1 MLLHAC
7 TGTCWSA
14 LGGQSRH
21 AVQNVALQ
29 CSGTCRSALLSGQSR
44 NAAERTVSVLLVVLT
59 LVQVLM
65 LVLMLVRQ
73 LVLVLVLVLVLLLVL
88 VVLLLPLLLLR
99 YAVRGTR
106 YNCDVVGG
114 RGCHKAELR
123 EKRLRGKR

>member
-1 MLLHAC
+1 MLVHAC

-14 LGGQSRH
+14 LSGQSRH
-21 AVQNVALQ
+21 AVQYVAPQ
-29 CSGTCRSALLSGQSR
+29 CSGTCWSALLSGQSR

-65 LVLMLVRQ
+65 LVRQ
-73 LVLVLVLVLVLLLVL
+73 LVLVLVLLLVL

-114 RGCHKAELR
+114 RGCHTAELR
-123 EKRLRGKR
+123 EKRIRGKR

>member
-1 MLLHAC
+1 MLVHAC

-14 LGGQSRH
+14 LSGQSRH
-21 AVQNVALQ
+21 AVQYVAPQ
-29 CSGTCRSALLSGQSR
+29 CSGTCWSALLSGQSR

-73 LVLVLVLVLVLLLVL
+73 LVLVLLLVL

-123 EKRLRGKR
+123 EKRIRGKR